1 MIERVIARPYVPPL
15 LTLVVV
21 AVGIFL
27 AFW

>member
-15 LTLVVV
+15 LTAVVIV
-21 AVGIFL
+21 AAILL